1 MASIIQIRR
10 DTASAWTSTNPTL
23 AQGELALETDTLKLK
38 AGDGTTTWTS
48 LAYYTLGAA
57 GFLATADIGT
67 TVQAYDATIVVDADI
82 GTTVQAYDAET
93 SKLDVAETR
102 SASINMADNIF
113 ERPVLKDYAETK
125 VAMAAND
132 ADLSLG
138 NVQTKTISGATTLTF
153 SNPPAAGSSGSFTLF
168 LTNGGSAAVT
178 WPTGV
183 DWPTATAPTLTATGV
198 DVLVFTTIDAGT
210 TWYGIASG
218 IGMG

>member
-10 DTASAWTSTNPTL
+10 DTASAWTSANPTL
-23 AQGELALETDTLKLK
+23 AQGELGLETDTTKLK
-38 AGDGTTTWTS
+38 AGDGTTAWTS
-48 LAYYTLGAA
+48 LAYYTLGTV
-57 GFLATADIGT
+57 GFLATGDIGS
-67 TVQAYDATIVVDADI
+67 TVQAYDAD
-82 GTTVQAYDAET
+82 T

-138 NVQTKTISGATTLTF
+138 NVQTKTISGVTTLTF
-153 SNPPAAGSSGSFTLF
+153 SNPPATGSSGSFTLI

-178 WPTGV
+178 WPTSV
-183 DWPTATAPTLTATGV
+183 DWPLATAPTLTAAGV

-210 TWYGIASG
+210 TWYGIAAG
-218 IGMG
+218 IGMA

>member
-38 AGDGTTTWTS
+38 AGDGATTWTS
-48 LAYYTLGAA
+48 LAYYTLGTV
-57 GFLATADIGT
+57 GFLASADIGS

-82 GTTVQAYDAET
+82 GTTVQAYDADT

-113 ERPVLKDYAETK
+113 ERPVLKDYAETQ

-138 NVQTKTISGATTLTF
+138 NVQTKTISGAATLTF
-153 SNPPAAGSSGSFTLF
+153 SNPPVSGTSGAFTLI
-168 LTNGGSAAVT
+168 LTNGGSSAVTFPAAVK
-178 WPTGV
+178 WPS
-183 DWPTATAPTLTATGV
+183 ATAPTLTAAGV
-198 DVLVFTTIDAGT
+198 DVLVFTTIDAGV
-210 TWYGIASG
+210 TWYGLAVG
-218 IGMG
+218 IGMA

>member
-1 MASIIQIRR
+1 MEAQPMASIIQIRR

-48 LAYYTLGAA
+48 LTYYTLGTV
-57 GFLATADIGT
+57 GFLASADIGT
-67 TVQAYDATIVVDADI
+67 TVQAYDAD
-82 GTTVQAYDAET
+82 T

-138 NVQTKTISGATTLTF
+138 NVQTKTISGVATLTF
-153 SNPPAAGSSGSFTLF
+153 SNPPATGSSGSFTLI
-168 LTNGGSAAVT
+168 LTNGGSSAVT
-178 WPTGV
+178 WPTSV
-183 DWPTATAPTLTATGV
+183 DWPLATAPTLTAAGV
-198 DVLVFTTIDAGT
+198 DVLVFTTIDGGT
-210 TWYGIASG
+210 IWYGIAAG
-218 IGMG
+218 IGMA